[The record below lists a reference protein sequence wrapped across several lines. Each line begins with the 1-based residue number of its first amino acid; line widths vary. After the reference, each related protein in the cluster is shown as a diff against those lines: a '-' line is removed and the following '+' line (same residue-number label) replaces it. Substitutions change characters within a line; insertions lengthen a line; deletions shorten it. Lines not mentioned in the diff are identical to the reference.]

1 MNSDK
6 TNQQQKY
13 LRVWDSGY
21 EGFYPTASQSHRA
34 WQRPYRTGSE
44 NLRFRGTSCTR
55 DRSTGPFWSGRCVC
69 VCVQLYACI
78 QAYVYVLYMF
88 NFLTII
94 SLNREETLHTLE
106 LQRNIFIKK
115 DTSGMGE
122 GWQRETVVSS
132 VWYVSRGV

>member
-1 MNSDK
+1 MKASTQLLRKATEPGRGHTGQALK
-6 TNQQQKY
+6 T
-13 LRVWDSGY
+13 SGL
-21 EGFYPTASQSHRA
+21 GVPAVPGIA
-34 WQRPYRTGSE
+34 VPV
-44 NLRFRGTSCTR
+44 L
-55 DRSTGPFWSGRCVC
+55 SGLVGVYVC